1 MAGAP
6 LPQGIVY
13 LPICIGGA
21 LIAIFSLERMVM
33 RSPADAQASAQK

>member
-21 LIAIFSLERMVM
+21 LIAIFSVERMVT
-33 RSPADAQASAQK
+33 RPQASAPK